1 MRTLA
6 AILAYLMAA
15 ASGLAAGYYAT
26 APRATTMAVVAT
38 AESAS
43 HEAHV
48 GRGGPADLD
57 AVAAFLAAEER
68 RAEGGLE
75 RTSAGL

>member
-26 APRATTMAVVAT
+26 APRATTAVVAT
-38 AESAS
+38 AESAR

-48 GRGGPADLD
+48 GRGGPADLE

>member
-15 ASGLAAGYYAT
+15 ASGLAVGYYTT
-26 APRATTMAVVAT
+26 APRTGPPPLVA
-38 AESAS
+38 AAAGERHA
-43 HEAHV
+43 AHT

-68 RAEGGLE
+68 REESASR

>member
-15 ASGLAAGYYAT
+15 ASGLAVGYYTT
-26 APRATTMAVVAT
+26 APRTAPPLVA
-38 AESAS
+38 AAAGERHA
-43 HEAHV
+43 AHT

-57 AVAAFLAAEER
+57 AVAAYLAAEEQR
-68 RAEGGLE
+68 EDSAPR